1 MSKTIAATA
10 VSAVLAL
17 GIASSAAHA
26 ETTLNALFMAQAAY
40 SEQNVRDMTADFMK
54 ANPDIKVNLEF
65 VPYEGLRDKTL
76 LSQGAGGGYDVVLFD
91 VIWPAEYATN
101 NVLIDVSDRI
111 TADMKSDIM
120 PGAWTTVDYNGK
132 AYGMPWILDTK
143 YLFYNTDMLKEAG
156 IAAPPKTWDEL
167 LAQAK
172 TIKDKGIVE
181 FPIVWSWAQAE
192 AVICDY
198 TMLLASYG
206 GNFLTDD
213 GKPAFQSGGGV
224 EALKY
229 MVKSLDDG
237 VTNPNSKEYLE
248 EDVRRVFS
256 SGQAA
261 FALNWTYMFN
271 LANDPKESKVAGKVG
286 VVPGPGIAGKLDASA
301 VNGSMG
307 LGITAASKHPDEAWK
322 YILAMTSQETQDKY
336 AQLSLPIW
344 SAWYD
349 SPVVASGQESLIAS
363 AKVGLAAMYPRPTTP
378 KYQELSTAI
387 QQAIQSALLKSAEPE
402 AALKDAAAA
411 SGL

>member
-17 GIASSAAHA
+17 GIATAAHA
-26 ETTLNALFMAQAAY
+26 ETTINALFMSQAAY

-76 LSQGAGGGYDVVLFD
+76 LSQGAGTGYDVVLFD
-91 VIWPAEYATN
+91 VIWPAEYAEN
-101 NVLIDVSDRI
+101 KVLVDVTDRI
-111 TADMKSDIM
+111 SSDMKSQIM
-120 PGAWTTVDYNGK
+120 SGAWTTVDYQGR

-143 YLFYNTDMLKEAG
+143 YLFYNMEMLEKAG
-156 IAAPPKTWDEL
+156 ISAPPKTWDEL
-167 LAQAK
+167 SSQAK

-181 FPIVWSWAQAE
+181 YPIVWSWAQAE

-206 GNFLTDD
+206 GKFLTDD
-213 GKPAFQSGGGV
+213 GKPAFQTGGGV
-224 EALKY
+224 KALEY
-229 MVKSLDDG
+229 MVKSVDDG

-261 FALNWTYMFN
+261 FALNWTYMYN
-271 LANDPKESKVAGKVG
+271 LANDPKESKIAGKVG
-286 VVPGPGIAGKLDASA
+286 VVPGPGVSGTLDASA

-307 LGITAASKHPDEAWK
+307 LGITTASKHPDEAWK
-322 YILAMTSQETQDKY
+322 YIVSMTSLPTQDKY

-344 SAWYD
+344 SEWYNA
-349 SPVVASGQESLIAS
+349 PTVASGQESLIAA
-363 AKVGLAAMYPRPTTP
+363 AKVGLNAMYPRPTTP

-387 QQAIQSALLKSAEPE
+387 QQAIQSALLKSATPG
-402 AALKDAAAA
+402 AALEQAAAA